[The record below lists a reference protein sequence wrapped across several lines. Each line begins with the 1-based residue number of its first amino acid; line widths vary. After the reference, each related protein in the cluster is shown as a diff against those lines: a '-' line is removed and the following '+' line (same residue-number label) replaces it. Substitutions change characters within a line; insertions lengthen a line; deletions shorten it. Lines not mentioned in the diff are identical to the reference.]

1 MQKPLRPV
9 APDSTLI
16 ELPAA
21 NHSVTNPVFRWRD
34 FCMDQQGTERGIFP
48 SMLPDKIKF
57 TFQGKSVFPSD
68 DPFYILRHRPPVPS
82 QRVLQIPAELSAEN
96 ITQGQYVYG
105 LWHGV
110 WQGPYVRLWLPFL
123 LWNRNGGLWRVWR
136 ADKFFSLFFTFPLR
150 IFYGGLLL
158 FQYRFGITKIDQIIY
173 SSSPYFQVQTLSFR

>member
-48 SMLPDKIKF
+48 PMFPDKIKF

-82 QRVLQIPAELSAEN
+82 QRVLQVLQNFQQKILHKGNTFTAFGTASGKDFTSAFGCHSCSE
-96 ITQGQYVYG
+96 TATAGSDEFGG
-105 LWHGV
+105 LISSFHCS
-110 WQGPYVRLWLPFL
+110 LPFPS
-123 LWNRNGGLWRVWR
+123 
-136 ADKFFSLFFTFPLR
+136 AFSTEACYCFNTDLELQK
-150 IFYGGLLL
+150 L
-158 FQYRFGITKIDQIIY
+158 TK
-173 SSSPYFQVQTLSFR
+173 